1 METQRRYA
9 QVSQWVVLAVLL
21 GTLFIGGVGGYA
33 VRSTENAGAQTA
45 DASRS
50 LLIPRSAREGTDI
63 TPFQA
68 PAPRWTHE
76 DDVPGSSTK

>member
-1 METQRRYA
+1 MEAQPRYA

-21 GTLFIGGVGGYA
+21 ATLLVGGAGGYA
-33 VRSTENAGAQTA
+33 VRGAENAKTQVSDQSHTQ
-45 DASRS
+45 
-50 LLIPRSAREGTDI
+50 LIPRESREGSDI

-76 DDVPGSSTK
+76 DDASGN